1 MTEPSVLVV
10 DDEEGIVAL
19 CERLL
24 RREGFVVFSETD
36 PRRAME
42 RLREIEVDLLLV
54 DIRMPEVDGFSL
66 ISYAK
71 QHQPDIAVLVMT
83 GFGTVETAIQALRQG
98 VDGLLLKPFERGRE
112 LVDAVRQA
120 LADNQKKRDAARV
133 QALRPLFDVTES
145 LLTETQPERLL
156 ERILDAVTGHLRCEH
171 AGYYE
176 YSADDGMMHLLAGRG
191 ATLPDEASSREGGV
205 IGRADALGVPLRV
218 NVSGPGDGALQE
230 TLRAL
235 GLESALC
242 APISR
247 LNVRSVLFAA
257 RGEGEPPFRE
267 ADLDMFLIL
276 ARQAA
281 VAMENARLYA
291 ELRDYVRQV
300 EESQRALIQ
309 AEKMATVGRLT
320 ASIAHEIN
328 NPLQA
333 VRNCLHLAEREDVPP
348 EKRAEYFVLAK
359 SELER
364 LMETVQRMLEFYRP
378 GTARA
383 EAVDVRD
390 LLNRVLGLMAQQMAR
405 RRVEVQTDVSSR
417 LPPVF
422 VVSSQIQQ
430 VFINLILNAMDA
442 MPQGGT
448 LYIKARRARDG
459 VEVLFRDSGPGVPPE
474 HRSSIFEPFV
484 STKEGGVGLGLTVSY
499 NIISAHGGVLELVSD
514 DENEGQGAC
523 FRVWLPLGE
532 RE

>member
-1 MTEPSVLVV
+1 MAKPTLLVV
-10 DDEEGIVAL
+10 DDEAGITAL

-42 RLREIEVDLLLV
+42 RLRTIEVDLLLV
-54 DIRMPEVDGFSL
+54 DIRMPEVDGFSV

-98 VDGLLLKPFERGRE
+98 VDGLILKPFERGSE
-112 LVDAVRQA
+112 LVDAVHQA
-120 LADNQKKRDAARV
+120 LADSQRKRDAARM

-145 LLTETQPERLL
+145 LLSETQPERLL
-156 ERILDAVTGHLRCEH
+156 ERILDAVSGHLRCDH
-171 AGYYE
+171 VGYYE
-176 YSADDGMMHLLAGRG
+176 FSAEDKGVHLLAGRG
-191 ATLPDEASSREGGV
+191 TTLADEVSDRDGGL
-205 IGRADALGVPLRV
+205 IGRADALGIPLMV
-218 NVSGPGDGALQE
+218 SVSGPGDE
-230 TLRAL
+230 RLREVL
-235 GLESALC
+235 LSHDLESVMC

-247 LNVRSVLFAA
+247 LNVRGVLFAA
-257 RGEGEPPFRE
+257 RGRGEAPFGE

-333 VRNCLHLAEREDVPP
+333 VRNCLHLVERDDVPRA
-348 EKRAEYFVLAK
+348 KREEYFTLAK

-364 LMETVQRMLEFYRP
+364 LMGTVQRMLEFYRP
-378 GTARA
+378 GAVRA
-383 EAVDVRD
+383 EAVDIGE
-390 LLNRVLGLMAQQMAR
+390 LLGRVLGLMAQQMAKN
-405 RRVEVQTDVSSR
+405 RVEVRTDISPR
-417 LPPVF
+417 LPAVF
-422 VVSSQIQQ
+422 AVSGQIQQ

-448 LYIKARRARDG
+448 LHIKARRVRDG

-474 HRSSIFEPFV
+474 HRASIFEPFV

-499 NIISAHGGVLELVSD
+499 NIVSAHGGVLELVTD
-514 DENEGQGAC
+514 DDGRKKGAC
-523 FRVWLPLGE
+523 FRVWLPVGE
-532 RE
+532 RG